1 MSYTNDKASYFLSEN
16 ERKGMSM
23 RTIRFNRPFYGDHW
37 QQFALEKLEQH
48 HHENAQFELELR
60 HLMIEHL
67 QLSSNQRMV
76 LTQSATHALEI
87 MALALGLGPGD
98 EVILPSYTYAAT
110 ANAFARCG
118 AQLVFA
124 DVHPDTVNIH
134 PEIVADLISPKTKAI
149 VPIHYGGYAADMKG
163 FEALIKGTGI
173 HLLEDAAHGVG
184 ASYAGMP
191 LGTLGTM
198 GCLSFHHT
206 KNLTSGG
213 FGGCL
218 YIREAAETHLN
229 VVHEIL
235 YQGTDQWAFH
245 QGKVDH
251 YRWNRLGGEYAM
263 QPYNRAM
270 FSLALPHVATITQKR
285 KALAERY
292 DALIKTH
299 LSVEVSSGRIHL
311 PFKINDA
318 DENGH
323 IFYLRL
329 ETAQEREK
337 LQTYL
342 MNRGVA
348 AYTHYEPLHLSGAG
362 KRYGTFKGAM
372 TGTRKVSEGLLRLPM
387 FFELTEDEQEYVVEC
402 LRDFYRSEG

>member
-1 MSYTNDKASYFLSEN
+1 
-16 ERKGMSM
+16 M
-23 RTIRFNRPFYGDHW
+23 RTIRFNQPFYCDDW
-37 QQFALEKLEQH
+37 QQLALGKLEQQ
-48 HHENAQFELELR
+48 HHEDTQFEHELR
-60 HLMIEHL
+60 HLMLDHL
-67 QLSSNQRMV
+67 HLLGNQQLV

-124 DVHPDTVNIH
+124 DVRPDTVNIH
-134 PEIVADLISPKTKAI
+134 PETVADLITPKTKAI
-149 VPIHYGGYAADMKG
+149 VPIHYGGYAADMNG
-163 FEALIKGTGI
+163 FKALIKGTGI

-191 LGTLGTM
+191 LGTIGTM

-218 YIREAAETHLN
+218 YIHEEEETLHH
-229 VVHEIL
+229 VVQEVL

-270 FSLALPHVATITQKR
+270 LSLALPHVATITQKR
-285 KALAERY
+285 KALTERY
-292 DALIKTH
+292 RTLIKTH
-299 LSVEVSSGRIHL
+299 LSSELSSGRIQL
-311 PFKINDA
+311 PVKIDDA

-323 IFYLRL
+323 IYYLRL
-329 ETAQEREK
+329 ETALERET

-342 MNRGVA
+342 AKRGIS
-348 AYTHYEPLHLSGAG
+348 AYTHYEPLHLSSAG
-362 KRYGTFKGAM
+362 KRYGTFKGDM
-372 TGTRKVSEGLLRLPM
+372 VGTKKVSEGLLRLPM
-387 FFELTEDEQEYVVEC
+387 FFDLTEDEQEIVVAC
-402 LRDFYRSEG
+402 LKAYFRLESTKG